1 MKKTVI
7 VTGGAQGIGKVTAK
21 RFLEAGFCV
30 SVFESDK
37 EALDETEKKFNN
49 QDIYFNYCDIS
60 DEKQV
65 QSSINKTIEKF
76 GRLDVLINNA
86 AIGINKSIASLSF
99 SEWNRVIGTNLTG
112 AFLCAK
118 FAAPYLKTNK
128 GCIIN
133 IASTRA
139 FMSEPHTEAYSAPKG
154 GIIALTHALAISL
167 APAIRVN
174 CISPG
179 WIEVSDEKKSSK
191 KHIPELTEDDHLQHP
206 SGRVGV
212 ADDIVKMQLFL
223 ADPSNGFIT
232 GQNFIIDGGMT
243 KKMIYV

>member
-139 FMSEPHTEAYSAPKG
+139 FMSEPHTEAYSASKG